1 MDSDKQNLHTMLNKL
16 KLFFEHHIALSDSL
30 EPTEQRLHIACAAL
44 FIEMIHMDNEEHPQE
59 QEVLFKQ
66 LQRLFSISA
75 EQATDLIEL
84 ASAERS
90 QMTDYFQ
97 FTSLINKEFSLE
109 QKSQLIKTMWQ
120 IAYADGELDAH
131 EEFLV
136 RKMADLLHVPHLEFI
151 RTKHQSKVE
160 K

>member
-1 MDSDKQNLHTMLNKL
+1 MLNKL
-16 KLFFEHHIALSDSL
+16 KLFFENNIALTDSGQS
-30 EPTEQRLHIACAAL
+30 TEQRLHIACAAL
-44 FIEMIHMDNEEHPQE
+44 FIEMIHMDNKEHPQE
-59 QEVLFKQ
+59 RTVLHTQ

-75 EQATDLIEL
+75 EQASSLIEL
-84 ASAERS
+84 ASAERA

-97 FTSLINKEFSLE
+97 FTSLINKQFSLE
-109 QKSQLIKTMWQ
+109 QKSQLIKTLWQ

-151 RTKHQSKVE
+151 KTKHQSKTE
-160 K
+160 